1 MPDPTRNRLA
11 ALSTLSKAA
20 LSDLWKRIFHSA
32 APSQLRRD
40 LMIPILAYRIQ
51 EQAFGSL
58 TARAQARLRQLG
70 RAFEKGRDPTL
81 ARAPRI
87 RPGTRL
93 VRQWGD
99 QVHLVNVETNGY
111 EYQGTRYQSLSE
123 IARLITGT
131 RWSGPLFFGIKN
143 ESTNGKSGDVQ

>member
-1 MPDPTRNRLA
+1 
-11 ALSTLSKAA
+11 
-20 LSDLWKRIFHSA
+20 
-32 APSQLRRD
+32 
-40 LMIPILAYRIQ
+40 MIPILSYRIQ

-58 TARAQARLRQLG
+58 NARVQERLRQLS
-70 RAFEKGRDPTL
+70 RAFEKGSDPTVP
-81 ARAPRI
+81 RAPRI

-99 QVHLVNVETNGY
+99 QVHLVSVQVNGY

-143 ESTNGKSGDVQ
+143 EPTNNKSQEVQ

>member
-1 MPDPTRNRLA
+1 MPDSIEQRLA

-20 LSDLWKRIFHSA
+20 LSDLWNQFFHST
-32 APSQLRRD
+32 PPPQLRRD

-58 TARAQARLRQLG
+58 GARARERLRQLSL
-70 RAFEKGRDPTL
+70 AFEKGNDSVL
-81 ARAPRI
+81 AGAPRI

-99 QVHLVNVETNGY
+99 QVHLVSVQTNGY
-111 EYQGTRYQSLSE
+111 EYQGTGYRSLSE

-131 RWSGPLFFGIKN
+131 RWSGPLFFGV
-143 ESTNGKSGDVQ
+143 TNASPKSQEIE